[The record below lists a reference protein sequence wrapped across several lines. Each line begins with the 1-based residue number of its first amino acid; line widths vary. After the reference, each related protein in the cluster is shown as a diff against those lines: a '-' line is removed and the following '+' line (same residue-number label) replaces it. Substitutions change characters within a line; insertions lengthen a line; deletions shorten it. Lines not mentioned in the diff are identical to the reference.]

1 MKCRD
6 LKVLNGCMVGVFTT
20 ALIAMVSS
28 TGTNL
33 SRFMVR
39 AIKVPVW
46 LS

>member
-6 LKVLNGCMVGVFTT
+6 LKVSNGCMVGAFTT
-20 ALIAMVSS
+20 APIAMVSS
-28 TGTNL
+28 IGTNL